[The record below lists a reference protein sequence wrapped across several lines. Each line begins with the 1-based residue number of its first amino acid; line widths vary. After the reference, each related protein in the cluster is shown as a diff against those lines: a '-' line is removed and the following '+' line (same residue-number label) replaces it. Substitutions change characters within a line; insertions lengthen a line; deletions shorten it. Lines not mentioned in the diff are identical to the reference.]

1 MAIRIDA
8 ITQDAQGLPVVSW
21 EEDRNLFAPDGIGPA
36 RIACFIRPDEKTRV
50 LQFVAAGSVRHGAFE
65 EARPWQLL
73 HSFERSTAEQHY
85 YAPHERALIDT
96 LANKSKSGLG
106 RLLANDGAHVLLANF
121 SDERRS
127 VPMHLNCAEASPA
140 EVVLLHDLLLREF
153 IDRRGDIVR
162 EHCGSEFVWPPGK
175 PFIVWKAPAPA
186 VVPRW
191 KARMVD
197 LSIAAILALI
207 GWGFYEYV
215 LR

>member
-36 RIACFIRPDEKTRV
+36 RVACYIRPDEKTGV
-50 LQFVAAGSVRHGAFE
+50 LQFVAAGSVRHGDFE
-65 EARPWQLL
+65 EARPWEVL
-73 HSFERSTAEQHY
+73 HSFERSAAEQNYHVP
-85 YAPHERALIDT
+85 AERALIDMV
-96 LANKSKSGLG
+96 ASKSKSGLG
-106 RLLANDGAHVLLANF
+106 RLLATDAAHVLLANF

-140 EVVLLHDLLLREF
+140 EVGLLHDRLRREF

-162 EHCGSEFVWPPGK
+162 DICGGEFVWPKDK
-175 PFIVWKAPAPA
+175 PFVVWTAPAP
-186 VVPRW
+186 VVIPRW

-197 LSIAAILALI
+197 LSIAAVLALI

-215 LR
+215 FR